1 MSGREPGLAALI
13 EVGLPVAAGAA
24 HVLLLRKGS
33 TMATE
38 LDDLC
43 QAWGC
48 VRRAATASAS
58 EKVVGRLGALD
69 AHFEQVSGLMPNRAA
84 MSAPLSTESAL
95 LAADVYLRPHW
106 ASLPAEF
113 HADWVDAMGAAFG
126 RCIAINSN
134 PRGASPRRNSGA
146 ALA

>member
-58 EKVVGRLGALD
+58 EKVVGRLDTLD
-69 AHFEQVSGLMPNRAA
+69 AHFEQVPGLMPNRAA

-95 LAADVYLRPHW
+95 LAPIRQTGVRRP
-106 ASLPAEF
+106 
-113 HADWVDAMGAAFG
+113 G
-126 RCIAINSN
+126 
-134 PRGASPRRNSGA
+134 
-146 ALA
+146 